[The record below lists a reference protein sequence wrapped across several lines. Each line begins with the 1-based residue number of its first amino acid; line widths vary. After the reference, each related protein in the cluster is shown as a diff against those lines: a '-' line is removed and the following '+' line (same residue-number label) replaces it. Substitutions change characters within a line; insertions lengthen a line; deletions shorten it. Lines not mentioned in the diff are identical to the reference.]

1 MMITSA
7 RGQCS
12 KDQKV
17 AIGVDVGGTKIL
29 VGYVTEDGHVLESRQ
44 YSMDRTSQ
52 LSALRS
58 IDEAIDHFLQ
68 LFGDGP
74 PAEGIG
80 IGLVGHIDPEA
91 GVWKHAINIP
101 IHEPIH
107 LSEKMEKRYGLP
119 VTLDNDV
126 RCATRAELLYGAGQ
140 EFKHFIYLNLGT
152 GISMGIVSDGRLVRG
167 AANYAGELGHMSVN
181 TVGPR
186 CSCGRIGCMETM
198 ASGGGMILRAMDLLS
213 SYPQSTLNQYASR
226 LQTDR
231 IFIEALQ
238 GDLLAARIR
247 NEALG
252 ALQISLTNVVNL
264 LNPEAIIVGGGV
276 SRDKSIVDDL
286 EAHLRTTALPP
297 AANALVC
304 IEQSKL
310 EVGRVGL
317 VGAASLVWGGGI
329 NETHR

>member
-1 MMITSA
+1 M
-7 RGQCS
+7 
-12 KDQKV
+12 DQKV

-29 VGYVTEDGHVLESRQ
+29 IGYVTEDGHVLESRQ

-52 LSALRS
+52 LSALHS

-74 PAEGIG
+74 KAEGIG

-101 IHEPIH
+101 IHEPVH
-107 LSEKMEKRYGLP
+107 LAEKMGERYGLP
-119 VTLDNDV
+119 VALDNDV

-181 TVGPR
+181 TMGPR
-186 CSCGRIGCMETM
+186 CSCGRVGCMETI
-198 ASGGGMILRAMDLLS
+198 ASGGGMIHRAIDLLS
-213 SYPQSTLNQYASR
+213 SYPQSTLNQYASH

-238 GDLLAARIR
+238 GDMLATRIR
-247 NEALG
+247 NEALE

-276 SRDKSIVDDL
+276 SRDKTIVEDL
-286 EAHLRTTALPP
+286 EAYLRTNALPA
-297 AANALVC
+297 AANALVRV
-304 IEQSKL
+304 EQSNL
-310 EVGRVGL
+310 DVGRVGL
-317 VGAASLVWGGGI
+317 LGAASLVWGGGL
-329 NETHR
+329 NGTHR